1 MPHTTRLQVGLVF
14 GLVILAGCGPEK
26 ELPTT
31 VNLTPDREESR
42 QLVVPSQSDPSAV
55 KIVDRC
61 LAVSTDGHPER
72 IGKAKAFRLAMKGVL
87 IRQGV
92 EVATIRRVEAVW
104 PDRLK
109 QSDDFNE
116 GGPVLIIIGLR
127 RPVLW
132 GQRHAGGQTT
142 KSLLPN
148 PEQLEAVAAADYVAR
163 YWMALLVPLTDPKTI
178 VFDPKTETV
187 DGQAVSVIKA
197 SVPGCPVFTLWFDE
211 KTGFLGRVDFLQT
224 ELLGSNPIAK
234 TFILKDHR
242 LFSGL
247 MIPGKIGYRHNG
259 PVVES
264 WAVDSWDF
272 VDKIDDIV
280 FDAPK

>member
-1 MPHTTRLQVGLVF
+1 MPHTTGLQVGLVF

-31 VNLTPDREESR
+31 VTLTPDRD
-42 QLVVPSQSDPSAV
+42 LPTLIAVPPQSNPAAA

-61 LAVSTDGHPER
+61 LAASTEGHPER
-72 IGKAKAFRLAMKGVL
+72 IGKAKAFRLAMKGVV

-92 EVATIRRVEAVW
+92 EVATIRRVDAVW
-104 PDRLK
+104 PDRFV
-109 QSDDFNE
+109 QFDEFNE
-116 GGPVLIIIGLR
+116 GGPVRVIMGLR

-132 GQRHAGGQTT
+132 ARNHRDGQST
-142 KSLLPN
+142 KIPV
-148 PEQLEAVAAADYVAR
+148 PESEQYEAVIAAEAVGR

-197 SVPGCPVFTLWFDE
+197 SVPGCPVFTLWFDD
-211 KTGFLGRVDFLQT
+211 KTGFLGRIDFMQT
-224 ELLGSNPIAK
+224 EQLGSNPIAK